1 MENTK
6 FLIILAYYKRPVMVF
21 NALNSIKNL
30 QYQNWHLDFI
40 DDSGDD
46 SFKETL
52 LNSGLDNSKI
62 RYIPT
67 YDTDEM
73 KKSIG
78 GSRHGHFMNESI
90 KNSDADVVVILCDDD
105 AIISDGLNKLDK
117 FYTENPEVRWSYS
130 FVKYYNPTTGSI
142 EGATEDFNNIEKSR
156 GTVSLNIDHGPT
168 SPANRCDSTQVTF
181 RRENFTEKNV
191 WYPSPMTRALDYHIY
206 TTMFSNYGPC
216 YPTGEYV
223 QYKGVFVD
231 QLGSRIHNEIITE
244 K

>member
-6 FLIILAYYKRPVMVF
+6 FLIILAYYKRPKMVL

-30 QYQNWHLDFI
+30 KYLNWQLDFI

-46 SFKETL
+46 AFKEDL
-52 LNSGLDNSKI
+52 LNLGLDNSKVN
-62 RYIPT
+62 YIST

-90 KNSDADVVVILCDDD
+90 KKSDADVVVILCDDD
-105 AIISDGLNKLDK
+105 AIIEDGLNKLDA
-117 FYTENPEVRWSYS
+117 FYTKNPEVRWAYS
-130 FVKYYNPTTGSI
+130 FVKYYNPIMESI
-142 EGATEDFNNIEKSR
+142 EQASEDYERIRKYGS
-156 GTVSLNIDHGPT
+156 TVNLNVDHGPT

-181 RRENFTEKNV
+181 RRENFTERNV

-206 TTMFSNYGPC
+206 TTMYAHYGPC
-216 YPTGEYV
+216 YPTLEYV
-223 QYKGVFVD
+223 QYKGVFAD
-231 QLGSRIHNEIITE
+231 QLGSRAYNDIITI

>member
-117 FYTENPEVRWSYS
+117 FLL
-130 FVKYYNPTTGSI
+130 I
-142 EGATEDFNNIEKSR
+142 CFN
-156 GTVSLNIDHGPT
+156 
-168 SPANRCDSTQVTF
+168 
-181 RRENFTEKNV
+181 
-191 WYPSPMTRALDYHIY
+191 
-206 TTMFSNYGPC
+206 
-216 YPTGEYV
+216 
-223 QYKGVFVD
+223 
-231 QLGSRIHNEIITE
+231 
-244 K
+244 